1 MTKEIKMDKVIELMN
16 RVLEIGEKYKLAD
29 KPTKIEVGR
38 IMIGKRKNDKN
49 KK

>member
-1 MTKEIKMDKVIELMN
+1 MDKAIELMN

-38 IMIGKRKNDKN
+38 IMMGRRKNNKN

>member
-1 MTKEIKMDKVIELMN
+1 MDKAIKLMN

-38 IMIGKRKNDKN
+38 IMMGRRKNNKN

>member
-1 MTKEIKMDKVIELMN
+1 MDKVIDLMN
-16 RVLEIGEKYKLAD
+16 KVLEIGEKYKHAD
-29 KPTKIEVGR
+29 KPIKIEVGR

>member
-1 MTKEIKMDKVIELMN
+1 MYKVIELMN

-38 IMIGKRKNDKN
+38 IMMGRKKNNKN

>member
-1 MTKEIKMDKVIELMN
+1 MDKVIDLMN
-16 RVLEIGEKYKLAD
+16 KVLEIGEKYKLAD

-38 IMIGKRKNDKN
+38 MMIGKRKNNKN